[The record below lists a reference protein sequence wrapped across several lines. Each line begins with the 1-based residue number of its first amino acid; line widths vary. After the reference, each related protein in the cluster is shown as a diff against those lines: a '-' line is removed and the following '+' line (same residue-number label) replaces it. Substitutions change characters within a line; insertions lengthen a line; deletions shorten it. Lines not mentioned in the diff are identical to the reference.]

1 MKYYILLVDDEPEIL
16 EVAARDLQALED
28 VFPIETASRAAE
40 ARDLIDELQRR
51 GDRVGV
57 IFCDHVMPGGNG
69 VDLLIELEENDSTR
83 DIRKVLLTGQAGL
96 DATIRAVNESRLDH
110 YVAKPWKEGEL
121 EQIARTQMTEYFIN
135 TGEDFTPFLSS
146 LDSLRLNEGIHR
158 KNLMGDA

>member
-1 MKYYILLVDDEPEIL
+1 MKYHILLVDDEPEIL
-16 EVAARDLQALED
+16 EAAARDLQALED
-28 VFPIETASRAAE
+28 VFPIETASRASE
-40 ARDLIDELQRR
+40 ARGLVDQLLQR

-69 VDLLIELEENDSTR
+69 VDLLIEMDKDEATR

-121 EQIARTQMTEYFIN
+121 EQIARIQMTEFFLT
-135 TGEDFTPFLSS
+135 TGDDFTPFLAS
-146 LDSLRLNEGIHR
+146 LDSPRLNEGIHR
-158 KNLMGDA
+158 NNLMGDA